1 MEIDSWQECLN
12 RNYSEIVAGV
22 IGVGVGRGQGRATN
36 CILII
41 IIGSAITSI
50 TLDLTKQNAP
60 PQE

>member
-36 CILII
+36 CFLII

-50 TLDLTKQNAP
+50 TLD
-60 PQE
+60 